1 MSKILEVMK
10 SNRGRAEVAEL
21 GVTDRVYKA
30 LMEDARDE
38 MKGKALAEARIE
50 IQGELS
56 RANTKT
62 ATAEA
67 NAARAQ
73 TEISTVQA
81 TLNKVEANLIRET
94 TRNENL
100 LAKIEKEQDAVKEL
114 KDKLKIME
122 KNIKVEQG
130 TLTAKDLEWKRQ
142 VQELEVALRDLKG
155 ERHDLEVENSRLK
168 GKLEAAPKPSKASK
182 PREIP
187 DFELEVA
194 QRGGPGDR
202 IQKVRIKPV
211 RMK

>member
-73 TEISTVQA
+73 TEI
-81 TLNKVEANLIRET
+81 
-94 TRNENL
+94 
-100 LAKIEKEQDAVKEL
+100 
-114 KDKLKIME
+114 
-122 KNIKVEQG
+122 
-130 TLTAKDLEWKRQ
+130 
-142 VQELEVALRDLKG
+142 
-155 ERHDLEVENSRLK
+155 
-168 GKLEAAPKPSKASK
+168 
-182 PREIP
+182 
-187 DFELEVA
+187 
-194 QRGGPGDR
+194 
-202 IQKVRIKPV
+202 
-211 RMK
+211 